1 MNERAEPVPVMFVVP
16 CFGYGGLEQVVLHLA
31 RGLDRT
37 MFRPSFCTLLEPD
50 PDLFREIAECGINCH
65 VLHKGPGINYALPVR
80 LAGLM
85 RRERVRLVNAHD
97 IGATLYAAP
106 AARLAGVRR
115 LVHTDHSQILTKK
128 KLLPVYRWIMKNWV
142 SFSITVS
149 HDLEKYLVA
158 NVRLPGARVL
168 TVSNAVDAPRFAS
181 GADASRLSRE
191 LGIRESDY
199 VVGSVGRLMT
209 QKGHEHLLRAF
220 PKILRAKPDTKLVL
234 VGDGELRGELENLAR
249 TLSIESAVIFTGIRR
264 DVPELLELFDLFVLP
279 SLWEGQPL
287 TIMEAMAAG
296 KPIIATD
303 VGDNAVILGAGERGV
318 IVKPGDSSALGLA
331 VIRLASDAALAAA
344 LGARAQEYAASAFNV
359 QSMVKRYEEVFS
371 AVMADDTRR
380 LKA

>member
-1 MNERAEPVPVMFVVP
+1 
-16 CFGYGGLEQVVLHLA
+16 
-31 RGLDRT
+31 
-37 MFRPSFCTLLEPD
+37 
-50 PDLFREIAECGINCH
+50 
-65 VLHKGPGINYALPVR
+65 
-80 LAGLM
+80 
-85 RRERVRLVNAHD
+85 
-97 IGATLYAAP
+97 
-106 AARLAGVRR
+106 
-115 LVHTDHSQILTKK
+115 
-128 KLLPVYRWIMKNWV
+128 
-142 SFSITVS
+142 
-149 HDLEKYLVA
+149 
-158 NVRLPGARVL
+158 
-168 TVSNAVDAPRFAS
+168 
-181 GADASRLSRE
+181 
-191 LGIRESDY
+191 
-199 VVGSVGRLMT
+199 
-209 QKGHEHLLRAF
+209 
-220 PKILRAKPDTKLVL
+220 VL